1 MIRIMMCGNQ
11 YGEEAEIVNHY
22 NELRVCLKEETSLE
36 RELNIIFS
44 SFDDGMGFRYEFPR
58 QQQLQEFLID
68 DEVTE
73 FVFLQIMMLGVFQ

>member
-11 YGEEAEIVNHY
+11 YRGEEAEIVNHY

-44 SFDDGMGFRYEFPR
+44 SFLMMGWDSGMSSRASNSYKS
-58 QQQLQEFLID
+58 FLLM
-68 DEVTE
+68 TK
-73 FVFLQIMMLGVFQ
+73 